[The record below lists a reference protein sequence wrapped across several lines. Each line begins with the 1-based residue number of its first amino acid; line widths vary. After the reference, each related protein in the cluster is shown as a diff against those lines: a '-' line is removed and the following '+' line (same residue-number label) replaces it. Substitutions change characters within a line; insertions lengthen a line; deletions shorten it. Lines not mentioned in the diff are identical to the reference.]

1 MGYCPFSVLSHD
13 TVDCIVTQARRG
25 SLGQERHGHDT
36 TLRQGEERPRHG
48 QERLRYDRPTRK
60 GKQRARE
67 GLAAE
72 GLCRDT
78 NGRIV
83 TGTWLSRW
91 VVLRYRRDTAG
102 GCAAIRRRERTGA
115 RACARRYGC
124 PSLLYGWAKPATQR
138 NVRAGW
144 AGCAPGALNQF
155 WTQCTV
161 SESLF
166 GTLFMST
173 VHKFF
178 LNKIKSNQM
187 K

>member
-1 MGYCPFSVLSHD
+1 MKKKKNLIRSSWMGYCPFSVLSHD

-25 SLGQERHGHDT
+25 SLGQARHGHDT

-48 QERLRYDRPTRK
+48 QERLRYGRPTRK

-91 VVLRYRRDTAG
+91 VVLRYRGDTAG
-102 GCAAIRRRERTGA
+102 GSAAIRRRERTGA
-115 RACARRYGC
+115 RACAAIRLPKPTIRLGQACDTAQCARRLGRVC
-124 PSLLYGWAKPATQR
+124 TWCTQP
-138 NVRAGW
+138 V
-144 AGCAPGALNQF
+144 LD
-155 WTQCTV
+155 
-161 SESLF
+161 S
-166 GTLFMST
+166 
-173 VHKFF
+173 VHCF
-178 LNKIKSNQM
+178 
-187 K
+187 